1 MYYVKSKTV
10 RIDRSM
16 RMRKAGS
23 MRWEQLFSDLEARY
37 DELAD
42 AEVMA
47 ELADRQRVAAG
58 GIGMVQRIAGAV
70 GRPVRL
76 RTAAGIAVSGTLA
89 HVGPDWLLVHE
100 GPGRE
105 VMVALRS
112 TTIVEGLAAT
122 TGTPMRGVELRLDLR
137 QALRGL
143 ARDRA
148 PISMVVVGGVG
159 EPTSLHTEITGTIDR
174 LGADFLE
181 MALHAPWEP
190 RRSASVRS
198 IVLVPLP
205 AVVLVRA
212 VPLG

>member
-1 MYYVKSKTV
+1 
-10 RIDRSM
+10 M

>member
-1 MYYVKSKTV
+1 MT
-10 RIDRSM
+10 DRSGCA
-16 RMRKAGS
+16 KLVP

-76 RTAAGIAVSGTLA
+76 RTTAGIAVSGTLA
-89 HVGPDWLLVHE
+89 HVGPDWLLVQE

-148 PISMVVVGGVG
+148 PISLFVVGGVG